1 MHKKHSTSF
10 NLHID
15 GTILLKLILLGK
27 NTKNNVI
34 WKYAYDYQLTT
45 LLRIL
50 NILELGQGFAIL
62 SKQLF
67 PNQAF
72 FAFHDATNVITMG
85 PANQDV

>member
-1 MHKKHSTSF
+1 M
-10 NLHID
+10 HID

-27 NTKNNVI
+27 NTRSNVI
-34 WKYAYDYQLTT
+34 WKYAYDYLVTVT
-45 LLRIL
+45 KLLRIL
-50 NILELGQGFAIL
+50 NILELGQGFAIP

-72 FAFHDATNVITMG
+72 FAFHNAADVITMG